1 MWEMPL
7 YVRKWHCPERS
18 AGHDRDINAARNIN
32 VVGLVVSAHGE
43 LLNKDRVISGKT
55 RCYKLPEQL
64 YGGYSSGTPCEI
76 LKNIMPA
83 IRQYQ

>member
-7 YVRKWHCPERS
+7 YARKWRCPESS
-18 AGHDRDINAARNIN
+18 AGHDRDINAGPYINI
-32 VVGLVVSAHGE
+32 VGLVVSAHGE
-43 LLNKDRVISGKT
+43 LLNKDRVISGET

-64 YGGYSSGTPCEI
+64 YGGYRSGTPCEI